1 MERTLKS
8 SERSVRTNENVA
20 AYKDPGHARFTLRP
34 RSSGCVPG
42 MIIRPSSVV
51 SPSQN
56 SLRRSCHCMTQALTG
71 GAKSAPRLATSR
83 ESTTMCA
90 FSRFHRHLSPCSGLV
105 PSMISVAGKG
115 CWVFGNAG
123 DQTGNRRLML
133 SVFRRGRTSIDRGV
147 RNLLGRHAACR
158 RSPSMTG
165 GCKALRRAI
174 RAISERCR
182 RFWTRRRNG
191 SIVQPGVSRPQRSHC
206 RKRRR
211 ADPCIMSS

>member
-1 MERTLKS
+1 MRTK
-8 SERSVRTNENVA
+8 RNVA
-20 AYKDPGHARFTLRP
+20 VYKDPGHARCTLRP
-34 RSSGCVPG
+34 WSSGCVPG

-56 SLRRSCHCMTQALTG
+56 SLRRSCHCMTQAPTG

-83 ESTTMCA
+83 ESTTMCD
-90 FSRFHRHLSPCSGLV
+90 FSRFHRHLSPCSGLE
-105 PSMISVAGKG
+105 PSMISLSPAKGAGFSETPVTK
-115 CWVFGNAG
+115 
-123 DQTGNRRLML
+123 TGNRRLVL
-133 SVFRRGRTSIDRGV
+133 SVFRRGRTPIDRAV